1 MISFLSLSSL
11 LNTLLMN
18 LATKLSLAVDLMLL
32 LRLAS
37 ITIAT
42 TAIIAI
48 LIMFVFFKTTYLLP
62 FRGH

>member
-1 MISFLSLSSL
+1 MISFLSFSSL

-48 LIMFVFFKTTYLLP
+48 LIMFVFFKGTYLLSG
-62 FRGH
+62 RGH